1 VSGFGSRCRESSWE
15 ARLSV
20 ATKLGPPASSA
31 NQLCPSGK
39 SASRNQKSCQ
49 VLGQKI
55 FLFHFS
61 EIHDCL
67 RPSRLHRRGV
77 SRSSRTLEVG
87 CGGREDVS
95 ARGSAPTKASSR
107 TVKPYGPVPPTLGS
121 SFAGRFATRRWL
133 KSPVHRGEYGAAVNT
148 IAQGMSVVPA
158 EPVVACVRKVHSL
171 CTQGSRVRPASGIP
185 CALSLFEGP
194 RTMHHSGMSCR
205 GNAETWPLRC

>member
-1 VSGFGSRCRESSWE
+1 MSGFGSRCRESSWE

-87 CGGREDVS
+87 CGGRGGAQRAC
-95 ARGSAPTKASSR
+95 ARTKASFR
-107 TVKPYGPVPPTLGS
+107 TAKPCGPVPPTLGS
-121 SFAGRFATRRWL
+121 SFSQDVREKRRWL
-133 KSPVHRGEYGAAVNT
+133 QSPEHRGERGAAVNT
-148 IAQGMSVVPA
+148 IAQGMPAVPA
-158 EPVVACVRKVHSL
+158 EPVVPAACVFCCRRAMGAASIRHSL
-171 CTQGSRVRPASGIP
+171 RPP
-185 CALSLFEGP
+185 DFEG
-194 RTMHHSGMSCR
+194 HD
-205 GNAETWPLRC
+205 